1 MEKTSL
7 DFLLKLLGTPSPSG
21 SESRLQRVWL
31 DYVKK
36 FAEVNT
42 DHSGNAI
49 GILNPDAPFRV
60 LLAGHSDEIGMMV
73 NRIDDKGFVYFNQS
87 GGINPL
93 LLPGLKVEILGFKGT
108 SVKGVI
114 GFNRKS
120 NGDTPAKI
128 KCEDYFIDCGFS
140 KGEDLKKHIRVGD
153 YILYR
158 SDPEILNGDRVVC
171 KGLDNKTGSFIVA
184 EILRKLSKKKLKV
197 GVYAVSTTGEETNM
211 RGAHCAGAMIKP
223 DMGIACDV
231 TFNTDTPGEDNK
243 RAEVFLD
250 KGPAL
255 SIGSP
260 INVRIND
267 LIEKAAKKLKM
278 PLQLE
283 LTPARTSTDADKI
296 MFSGEGVPVSLV
308 SLPLR
313 YMHSPVEMGSLKD
326 MEQIIDLLVET
337 IAGLTGKED
346 LRPTLP

>member
-7 DFLLKLLGTPSPSG
+7 DFLLELLRTPSPSG
-21 SESRLQRVWL
+21 SEYRLQRVWL

-36 FAEVNT
+36 FAKVTT

-49 GILNPDAPFRV
+49 GILNPDAPFKV

-73 NRIDDKGFVYFNQS
+73 NRIDDKGFVYFSQS

-93 LLPGLKVEILGFKGT
+93 LLPGLKVEILGYKG
-108 SVKGVI
+108 KNINGVV

-120 NGDTPAKI
+120 DGDAPPKT
-128 KCEDYFIDCGFS
+128 KCSDFFIDCGFNS
-140 KGEDLKKHIRVGD
+140 GEELKKHIRIGD
-153 YILYR
+153 YVLYR
-158 SDPEILNGDRVVC
+158 SEPEILNGNRVVC
-171 KGLDNKTGSFIVA
+171 KGLDNKTGAFIVA
-184 EILRKLSKKKLKV
+184 EILKKLSKRKLKTA
-197 GVYAVSTTGEETNM
+197 VYAVSTTGEETNM

-231 TFNTDTPGEDNK
+231 TFNTDTPGEENK
-243 RAEVFLD
+243 SAEVALD

-260 INVRIND
+260 INIKINE
-267 LIEKAAKKLKM
+267 LIEKAARKLKM

-283 LTPARTSTDADKI
+283 LTPSRTSTDADKI

-313 YMHSPVEMGSLKD
+313 YMHSPVEMGSLDD
-326 MEQIIDLLVET
+326 MEKIIDLLVET

-346 LRPTLP
+346 LRPVLP

>member
-1 MEKTSL
+1 MENNSL

-36 FAEVNT
+36 FALVNT

-49 GILNPDAPFRV
+49 GILNPEAPFRV
-60 LLAGHSDEIGMMV
+60 LLAGHSDEIGLMV
-73 NRIDDKGFVYFNQS
+73 NRIDEKGFVYFNQS
-87 GGINPL
+87 GGINPY
-93 LLPGLKVEILGFKGT
+93 LLPGLKVEILGYKGT
-108 SVKGVI
+108 SVRGVI
-114 GFNRKS
+114 GFTRKLY
-120 NGDTPAKI
+120 GEGGAKP

-140 KGEDLKKHIRVGD
+140 KGEDVKKLVRVGD

-158 SDPEILNGDRVVC
+158 SDPEILNNDRVVC

-184 EILRKLSKKKLKV
+184 ETLKKLSKRKLKV

-223 DMGIACDV
+223 SMGIACDV
-231 TFNTDTPGEDNK
+231 TFNTDTPGEETN

-255 SIGSP
+255 SVGSP
-260 INVRIND
+260 INVKINE

-278 PLQLE
+278 PIQFE
-283 LTPARTSTDADKI
+283 LTPSRTSTDADKI

-313 YMHSPVEMGSLKD
+313 YMHSPVEMGSLND
-326 MEQIIDLLVET
+326 MDQIIDLLVET
-337 IAGLTGKED
+337 IASLTGKED
-346 LRPTLP
+346 LRPVLP